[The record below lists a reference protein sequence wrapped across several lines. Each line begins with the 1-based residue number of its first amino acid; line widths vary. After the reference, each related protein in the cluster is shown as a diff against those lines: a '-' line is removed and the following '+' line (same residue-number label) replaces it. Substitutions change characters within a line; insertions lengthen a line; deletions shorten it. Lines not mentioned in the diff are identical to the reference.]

1 MGGIFEFLAI
11 PLGWLMRIIY
21 SVIPEYLIAIFLF
34 TLLVR
39 VILFPLSLKS
49 QKSQADRARLAP
61 RIERLKKKYEKD
73 PKKLQEKQMA
83 LYEKHGV
90 SMTGGCMPLLVQ
102 MLVLFGIISVI
113 YAPLKHIAGV
123 PDQVVNTSVNAMS
136 FDYSEYEKKKKNNT
150 ATAEETAAYEAAK
163 AAGLLD
169 RAQFQGYYKEMRM
182 LNSLDTYKDN
192 VKQALLKDA
201 NCTEEQ
207 ATAYIAEMQEFKKDF
222 MFFGKNLLE
231 NPWNEK
237 GFGGISILWL
247 IPLLSGLTAF
257 FSSCLSLHYTKQAT
271 AAESQPG
278 QGCSNTMMMVWMPGF
293 SLFITFTVPGG
304 VGIYWI
310 CSNLIALLQTFVL
323 NKIYDP
329 VKIRQQAEIEYE
341 ERRRKKQEDK
351 KRLAEA
357 RAREQRELALQQKQ
371 EQKGTSKKKK
381 PAQPKIEQE
390 KLSEESSAVD
400 EQPQDE

>member
-1 MGGIFEFLAI
+1 MGAIFDLLAI
-11 PLGWLMRIIY
+11 PLGWLMRLIY
-21 SVIPEYLIAIFLF
+21 GIIPEYLIAIFLF

-39 VILFPLSLKS
+39 ILLFPLSLKS

-61 RIERLKKKYEKD
+61 RLERLKKKYGKD
-73 PKKLQEKQMA
+73 PKKFQEKQMA

-113 YAPLKHIAGV
+113 YSPLKHIAGV
-123 PDQVVNTSVNAMS
+123 PDSVISASVSAMTG
-136 FDYSEYEKKKKNNT
+136 EGKLNEK
-150 ATAEETAAYEAAK
+150 E
-163 AAGLLD
+163 
-169 RAQFQGYYKEMRM
+169 FQGYYREMRM
-182 LNSLDTYKDN
+182 LNNLNTYQED
-192 VKQALLKDA
+192 VKQSLVKNA

-207 ATAYIAEMQEFKKDF
+207 ATAYITEMQEFKKDF

-237 GFGGISILWL
+237 GIAGASILWL

-257 FSSCLSLHYTKQAT
+257 FSSCLSMHYTKQMT
-271 AAESQPG
+271 SAENQPG
-278 QGCSNTMMMVWMPGF
+278 QGCSNTMMLVWMPGF

-310 CSNLIALLQTFVL
+310 CSNLIALLQTFIL
-323 NKIYDP
+323 NMIYNP

-341 ERRRKKQEDK
+341 ERRRQKQEDK

-371 EQKGTSKKKK
+371 EQKAAPKKKK
-381 PAQPKIEQE
+381 AAEPKTEQPVEAT
-390 KLSEESSAVD
+390 EESAVD